1 MAVLSS
7 DCGGT
12 RRSGVAD
19 KTVTG
24 LLDKLLTCLMGLGR
38 GGLQPLA
45 CYKVTPPTRLRVSGD
60 AERADESHE
69 KTTNRRPSILESDP
83 LTATTTIITVS
94 IHASSTRAD
103 EDEYGPERP
112 HRENQPNLAITD
124 LGQAD
129 AIAGENHKR

>member
-1 MAVLSS
+1 LVQDDRGAVL
-7 DCGGT
+7 G
-12 RRSGVAD
+12 
-19 KTVTG
+19 
-24 LLDKLLTCLMGLGR
+24 
-38 GGLQPLA
+38 P
-45 CYKVTPPTRLRVSGD
+45 
-60 AERADESHE
+60 AEFWLPA
-69 KTTNRRPSILESDP
+69 SDP

-129 AIAGENHKR
+129 AIAGENHER